1 MILVGIMAVDI
12 VLLGV
17 LSVYEGAREEAELTV
32 HVENPL
38 DIEGVREL
46 HHSIHV
52 H

>member
-1 MILVGIMAVDI
+1 MAVDI

-17 LSVYEGAREEAELTV
+17 LSVYERARQEAELTV
-32 HVENPL
+32 YIENPL

-46 HHSIHV
+46 DYSIHV